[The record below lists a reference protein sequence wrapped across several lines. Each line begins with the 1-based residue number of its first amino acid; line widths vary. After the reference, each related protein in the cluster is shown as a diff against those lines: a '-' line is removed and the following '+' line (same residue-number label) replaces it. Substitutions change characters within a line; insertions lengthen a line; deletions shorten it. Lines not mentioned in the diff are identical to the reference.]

1 MAEEYSGSQG
11 RVRTG
16 SAWRAP
22 LALVL
27 LFAVAVIFMS
37 LFFRVARI
45 EVVNAS
51 EYTDEQVVE
60 ASGIEMGAN
69 LFFIDRFSVA
79 SLIFSGLPYVE
90 TVHIQRELPNT
101 VVIQIVGTAASAYV
115 TVGNDIWLM
124 DRQGKLLEA
133 VDESQ
138 TEGLPYIQGLSP
150 ASPVEGEVMV
160 VDGEDSARL
169 EYAMALLDAFTA
181 EGILDKVSW
190 VNLEDVQDPSME
202 YEGRLTVYLGPNE
215 EVPRKIAQFENVLS
229 QLSEGDTGILRFTG
243 GTSWT
248 YSPD

>member
-69 LFFIDRFSVA
+69 LFFIDRF
-79 SLIFSGLPYVE
+79 P
-90 TVHIQRELPNT
+90 
-101 VVIQIVGTAASAYV
+101 
-115 TVGNDIWLM
+115 W
-124 DRQGKLLEA
+124 
-133 VDESQ
+133 
-138 TEGLPYIQGLSP
+138 P
-150 ASPVEGEVMV
+150 A
-160 VDGEDSARL
+160 
-169 EYAMALLDAFTA
+169 
-181 EGILDKVSW
+181 
-190 VNLEDVQDPSME
+190 
-202 YEGRLTVYLGPNE
+202 
-215 EVPRKIAQFENVLS
+215 
-229 QLSEGDTGILRFTG
+229 
-243 GTSWT
+243 
-248 YSPD
+248 